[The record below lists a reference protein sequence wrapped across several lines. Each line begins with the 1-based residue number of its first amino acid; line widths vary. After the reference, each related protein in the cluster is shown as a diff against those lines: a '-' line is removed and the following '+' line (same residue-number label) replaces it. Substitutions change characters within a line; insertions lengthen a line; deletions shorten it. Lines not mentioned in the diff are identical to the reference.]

1 MKETSPIKIKCMSF
15 GHKYGDITDA
25 DFLFDAR
32 VLPNPYYND
41 ALRDKTGF
49 DKMVRD
55 YVMDSDISREYLD
68 GITNLLV
75 PLLPLYAEAGRQT
88 LTVAIGCTGGKHR
101 SVTLA
106 LYLTERLREMGYDAC
121 DEHRDID
128 KK

>member
-1 MKETSPIKIKCMSF
+1 MEAVSSIKIKCVSF
-15 GHKYGDITDA
+15 GHKYGDMTDA

-32 VLPNPYYND
+32 VLPNPFYTE

-49 DKMVRD
+49 DKAVRD
-55 YVMDSDISREYLD
+55 FVMDSDISREYLD
-68 GITNLLV
+68 GIVNLLV
-75 PLLPLYAEAGRQT
+75 SLLPYYAEKGRQT
-88 LTVAIGCTGGKHR
+88 LTVAFGCTGGRHR

-106 LYLTERLREMGYDAC
+106 IYLAERLRERGYDAC